1 MHNSNFIVA
10 GIANTMDLSDKF
22 IHKVSSR
29 MGNKQIV
36 FAPYS
41 RDQLQDIIT
50 KRLKDTNSFTSEAIL
65 FCAAKIASYS
75 GDARRAFQVCK
86 KAAFLA
92 LEQKQEKI
100 GIEHIQK
107 AFKQLFASIYVQA
120 IQSLPIYMKL
130 LLITLCLE
138 LKNNSTELAI
148 VERLYYRL
156 NNYCDTLLNIKSLS
170 LKQVEV
176 IISRLASLHL
186 LLLESE
192 IVKLLISPD
201 DIIEGIKSD
210 PLLSKLE
217 TLLQGI

>member
-148 VERLYYRL
+148 VERL
-156 NNYCDTLLNIKSLS
+156 
-170 LKQVEV
+170 
-176 IISRLASLHL
+176 
-186 LLLESE
+186 
-192 IVKLLISPD
+192 
-201 DIIEGIKSD
+201 
-210 PLLSKLE
+210 
-217 TLLQGI
+217 